1 MRSYVKAA
9 KRAVSAEAEAL
20 KVNERKWTKTLM
32 QTGWTALPNII
43 LECQGALKLKPTD
56 VNVLLHLARHWW
68 AADNH
73 PHPAKGTIARRMAVT
88 PGTVRRSVLKLE
100 KAGLIKRHYRKNES
114 RGNLT
119 NLYDFSGLIQKVTP
133 LAKDFLAKKEKRKRE
148 DEAAARRGGRPKL
161 EIVK

>member
-1 MRSYVKAA
+1 VKAT
-9 KRAVSAEAEAL
+9 KRTASAEAESL

-32 QTGWTALPNII
+32 QTGWTVLPNII
-43 LECQGALKLKPTD
+43 LECQGTLMLKPTD

-68 AADNH
+68 EADNH
-73 PHPAKGTIARRMAVT
+73 PHPAKGTIARRMGVT

-119 NLYDFSGLIQKVTP
+119 NLYDFSGLIEKVTP
-133 LAKDFLAKKEKRKRE
+133 LAKDYLAKKEMRKRE
-148 DEAAARRGGRPKL
+148 DDAVARRGGRPSL